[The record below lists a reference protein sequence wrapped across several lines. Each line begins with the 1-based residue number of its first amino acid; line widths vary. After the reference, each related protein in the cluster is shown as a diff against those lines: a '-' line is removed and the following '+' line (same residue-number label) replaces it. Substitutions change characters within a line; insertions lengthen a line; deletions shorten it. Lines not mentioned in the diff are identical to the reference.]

1 MRREPPKD
9 GCGFQH
15 MHPRLA
21 CNFLVSGAEVAPMTR
36 PERRFETSTLATSD
50 AITDLTDQ
58 VMAFLTDHGVETRAT
73 HHTALVLN
81 EVLTN
86 LGTHGDC
93 RDRPAR
99 IALVV
104 EPDKVTGEIV
114 DAGPPFDPR
123 LAADPDFDVAFDDR
137 PIGGLGL
144 YLVRKLSSALEYTRR
159 DEHNYTSFAISRQE
173 GVE

>member
-1 MRREPPKD
+1 
-9 GCGFQH
+9 
-15 MHPRLA
+15 
-21 CNFLVSGAEVAPMTR
+21 MTR
-36 PERRFETSTLATSD
+36 PQMRFETSTLATAD

-58 VMAFLTDHGVETRAT
+58 VMAFLSDHGVETRAT

-93 RDRPAR
+93 RDLPAR

-123 LAADPDFDVAFDDR
+123 LGPEPALDVALDDR
-137 PIGGLGL
+137 AIGGLGL
-144 YLVRKLSSALEYTRR
+144 YLVRKLSSALNYARR
-159 DEHNYTSFAISRQE
+159 DDQNYTSFAISRQE
-173 GVE
+173 HVE